1 MKLGTFALISILSL
15 GGFVLAN
22 YSSIRL
28 PEPIPEEAVL
38 GKRVWQTHEC
48 ISCHTLFGNG
58 GYIGDDLT
66 NIVSKR
72 SSEELLDFM
81 TKPPVMRPNHK
92 KLHPGLS
99 LEETKNLISY
109 LEFVHKIPTLGWP
122 PEPYRQGGN
131 L

>member
-1 MKLGTFALISILSL
+1 MSIVSI

-22 YSSIRL
+22 YFSVQL
-28 PEPIPEEAVL
+28 PGPIPDEAVL

-72 SSEELLDFM
+72 SSKELLEFM

-92 KLHPGLS
+92 RLHPGLTT
-99 LEETKNLISY
+99 EETKNLISY
-109 LEFVHKIPTLGWP
+109 LEFVQKIPTLGWP
-122 PEPYRQGGN
+122 PEPYR
-131 L
+131 